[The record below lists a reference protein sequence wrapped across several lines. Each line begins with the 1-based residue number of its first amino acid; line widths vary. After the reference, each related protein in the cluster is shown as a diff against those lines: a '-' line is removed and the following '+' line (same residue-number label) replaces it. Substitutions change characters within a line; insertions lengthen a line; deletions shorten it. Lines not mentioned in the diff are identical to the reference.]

1 MARKPTIN
9 TDLFARTDPEA
20 VKAASHRS
28 PVTVYLY
35 DGTIARLHDAWMAAL
50 AKDAKA
56 TKSAIIERALLAY
69 LDKA

>member
-1 MARKPTIN
+1 MARKPTLN

-20 VKAASHRS
+20 IKAASHRS

-50 AKDAKA
+50 ANDPKA
-56 TKSAIIERALLAY
+56 TESAIVEAALRKHLG
-69 LDKA
+69 LE